1 MYNTD
6 VSEATSSSDEISLRD
21 LYLVLK
27 RRSRLIV
34 GLALGLALLTLAF
47 SLLWPKTYTSQVVVS
62 LSISNQSSQGLLNN
76 QSSQGLLNNQSSQ
89 GLLNNQSSQGL
100 LNNLP
105 SLSGLAQGFVDLLGT
120 RLLADQLGVDDP
132 TRFYKARFDEKRGL
146 LFLTAQGSTAVEA
159 RERAERILEVARKY
173 LERNLLEGA
182 QSNLQAALT
191 QARFDLKVAQ
201 DGLRGIR
208 AELKQAPDLIA
219 ANPTVAAALEARGT
233 DPQAAR
239 IANPAYVSL
248 SLDESRLRSQIAQL
262 EARIVTLTDFL
273 KQPEVIGQLVNQS
286 LLVQV
291 LVPPAE
297 PLRPSF
303 PRPLLFTVVAGVLG
317 LVLGVLWAFVLEA
330 ISPPEPRVTA

>member
-1 MYNTD
+1 
-6 VSEATSSSDEISLRD
+6 VSSNAPQVPVEQRGQSSDEISLRD
-21 LYLVLK
+21 LYLVLR

-62 LSISNQSSQGLLNN
+62 LSLS
-76 QSSQGLLNNQSSQ
+76 
-89 GLLNNQSSQGL
+89 NQSSQGL

-105 SLSGLAQGFVDLLGT
+105 SLSGLAQGFVDLQQT
-120 RLLADQLGVDDP
+120 RLLANQLGVDDP

-146 LFLTAQGSTAVEA
+146 LFLTAQGSTAAEAEA
-159 RERAERILEVARKY
+159 RAGRILEVARKY

-182 QSNLQAALT
+182 QSNLRAALT
-191 QARFDLKVAQ
+191 QARFDLQAAQ
-201 DGLRGIR
+201 DGLKGIQAQLR
-208 AELKQAPDLIA
+208 TAPDPVA
-219 ANPTVAAALEARGT
+219 SNPTVAAALEARGT
-233 DPQAAR
+233 DPQTAR
-239 IANPAYVSL
+239 ATNPAYTSL

-262 EARIVTLTDFL
+262 EARIGTLTDFL
-273 KQPEVIGQLVNQS
+273 KQPEAIGQLVSQA

-330 ISPPEPRVTA
+330 IGPREPQAK

>member
-62 LSISNQSSQGLLNN
+62 LSLSNQSSQD
-76 QSSQGLLNNQSSQ
+76 
-89 GLLNNQSSQGL
+89 L

-182 QSNLQAALT
+182 RSNLRAALT

-273 KQPEVIGQLVNQS
+273 KQPEAIGQLINRS

-303 PRPLLFTVVAGVLG
+303 PRSLLFTVVAGVLG